1 VQAVAATD
9 SLPLTQFNRITPAE
23 IEGRPPI
30 DLRKAKPGEVRPV
43 SRPTVTLDYFNA
55 MGIPLRSGRAFTLPD
70 ARSPSESVIVNEA
83 FEKHYFPGQSAVG
96 KRIRRMVRGA
106 EARWQTVVGVVSD
119 VRQSG
124 LAGDIMPEVYS
135 PELEDVGGELSFVI
149 RATGEPAS
157 LISAVRR
164 VVAEVEPNQA
174 PHNVMTM
181 EQRLANTTTSRR
193 LNTVLLGSFA
203 GLALLLA
210 VVGIYGVMSYAVT
223 QRTREIGVRIAL
235 GASSKEIIKLIVG
248 QGALLVG
255 IGVVIGLGVAA
266 LGTRLLANLL
276 FGVSALDPVTFV
288 GVTALL
294 AATAFLAC
302 YLPAGRATKVDPMV
316 ALRQE

>member
-1 VQAVAATD
+1 
-9 SLPLTQFNRITPAE
+9 
-23 IEGRPPI
+23 
-30 DLRKAKPGEVRPV
+30 
-43 SRPTVTLDYFNA
+43 
-55 MGIPLRSGRAFTLPD
+55 
-70 ARSPSESVIVNEA
+70 
-83 FEKHYFPGQSAVG
+83 
-96 KRIRRMVRGA
+96 
-106 EARWQTVVGVVSD
+106 
-119 VRQSG
+119 
-124 LAGDIMPEVYS
+124 MPEVYS
-135 PELEDVGGELSFVI
+135 LELEDVGGDLSFVI
-149 RATGEPAS
+149 RATSEPTS

-174 PHNVMTM
+174 LHNVMTM
-181 EQRLANTTTSRR
+181 EQRLANATTSRR

-235 GASSKEIIKLIVG
+235 GASSMEIVKLIVG

-276 FGVSALDPVTFV
+276 FGVSALDPATFV

-302 YLPAGRATKVDPMV
+302 YLPARRATKVDPMV
-316 ALRQE
+316 ALRQG